1 MACEE
6 WAGACPPCALF
17 ELFLLLGFVLRLP
30 VSELQ
35 PRDRLPRRARIGDGS
50 DKKFKTVW
58 SLRHGFLFFF
68 CVDVASQDWDSVA
81 EESNKHD
88 DDVPDGDES
97 VASSSVSS
105 VASSDELLKMISSV
119 KQDTRKD
126 VFPSKFAFDCA

>member
-1 MACEE
+1 M
-6 WAGACPPCALF
+6 
-17 ELFLLLGFVLRLP
+17 
-30 VSELQ
+30 
-35 PRDRLPRRARIGDGS
+35 
-50 DKKFKTVW
+50 
-58 SLRHGFLFFF
+58 
-68 CVDVASQDWDSVA
+68 DVVSQDWDSVA